1 MEWDETADWAT
12 DGLQRPPLNHL
23 HTLWTRATH
32 QVQCEREWK
41 ELRGNMCAWPVTKSC
56 PTLLRP
62 MHYSPSG
69 SSVHGISQARTLEW
83 VAMPS
88 SRRSSRPRDGTCFS
102 CTGRQI
108 LYHWTTRKPSRKYT
122 HIFKN
127 NTSIILWAKEIKL
140 EVGKSN
146 RVLKEDQSLDDITQP
161 GSQHSALLPGT
172 PPHPHARLPL
182 HTSSA
187 PSVITST
194 PQAHGSDSAPPVS
207 LPSIFPHQT

>member
-1 MEWDETADWAT
+1 MIPREVFSLFVCVCVCVCVCVWAAMLT
-12 DGLQRPPLNHL
+12 QLCLTLCDPTYCKPP
-23 HTLWTRATH
+23 
-32 QVQCEREWK
+32 
-41 ELRGNMCAWPVTKSC
+41 
-56 PTLLRP
+56 
-62 MHYSPSG
+62 G
-69 SSVHGISQARTLEW
+69 SSVRGIFQARIMEW
-83 VAMPS
+83 VAILS

-108 LYHWTTRKPSRKYT
+108 LYHWTTRKHSRKYT

-194 PQAHGSDSAPPVS
+194 PQAHESDSAPPIS